1 MDISALQ
8 LLVRRVANYK
18 LARHGIVKAARP
30 ITLTHSVTAACQSLC
45 LSCKIGDVYLKNPTI
60 RKSDL
65 RLDEIE
71 KIYKSIGKIHFLNIS
86 GGEPFMRKEL
96 ADIVALGYKHLQP
109 KVIHIPTNA
118 LAPKHIEKTVATML
132 EMLQSNGSTIPLTIK
147 PSIDGVGEKHDYL
160 RGVPGNF
167 LKLEDTIR
175 RLLGLREKYANLY
188 VELGTVISK
197 NNIKDIEEVAT
208 YVHSL
213 GIESYRNEVAEERTE
228 FHNMGDDITPS
239 AEEYRDAMDT
249 FGRKIRENIKGKRAF
264 TKMTESFRLVY
275 YDLTY
280 QILKRKTQV
289 IPCYGGISNVHL
301 NYNGELWPCCVLG
314 YDQPLGNFRE
324 HDYNFD
330 LVMATGQARKVLKYI
345 KDKKCYCP
353 LANQWYSNI
362 LINFRTM
369 SRVTGNMVRFL
380 VS

>member
-1 MDISALQ
+1 MGISALPFI
-8 LLVRRVANYK
+8 VPRVLNYK
-18 LARHGIVKAARP
+18 LARHGFIKAARP

-45 LSCKIGDVYLKNPTI
+45 LSCKIGDVYLKNPKI

-65 RLDEIE
+65 GLDEIE
-71 KIYKSIGKIHFLNIS
+71 RIYKSIGKVHFLNIS

-96 ADIVALGYKHLQP
+96 PDIVELGYKYLHP

-118 LAPKHIEKTVATML
+118 LAPRHIEKTVITML
-132 EMLQSNGSTIPLTIK
+132 EMLQSNGATIPLTIK

-167 LKLEDTIR
+167 VKLEDTIQ

-197 NNIKDIEEVAT
+197 NNIKDVEEVAS
-208 YVHSL
+208 YVHRL

-228 FHNMGDDITPS
+228 FYNIGDDITPS
-239 AEEYRDAMDT
+239 AEEYRDAMRVFT
-249 FGRKIRENIKGKRAF
+249 KKIYENINGKRAF

-280 QILKRKTQV
+280 EILKRKTQV

-314 YDQPLGNFRE
+314 YDHPLGNFRD
-324 HDYNFD
+324 HDYSFD
-330 LVMATGQARKVLKYI
+330 RVMATGQARKVLKYI
-345 KDKKCYCP
+345 KDKKCHCP

-362 LINFRTM
+362 LINFRSM
-369 SRVTGNMVRFL
+369 SRVVSNMLRFGL
-380 VS
+380 S